1 MGQKL
6 FEIAMAGAVTAA
18 AALFVLFEESGP
30 ARQLSDQWLREGGV
44 ADWASRLVAET
55 VAGPA
60 AAELAAQ
67 AATPTV
73 LSHPGAATW
82 MVVGNL
88 ALPEAGGG
96 LTRHTYRV
104 VVQRLCDQV
113 AERACWRID
122 ELELDG
128 GPVAIE
134 ETAPAA
140 IRAAAA
146 TSPAPAAEPAT
157 DRPTAG
163 TIAAAP
169 VTASGAAG
177 ESPGT
182 TAPGAAVQPPFK
194 PAPAHEVVA
203 TAAAAL
209 AAVGTPAVK
218 PAPERPGATARE
230 TANAPPADAAAEAMA
245 VGAAADAG
253 TADDGNTL
261 LQQAALPPG
270 DTAEPDALE
279 ADTMAA
285 GNGPDDGAA
294 EPLYIWADP
303 KLLIPIQHQLTA
315 RGFEIGVIDGI
326 LGPRTREAIK
336 SYQSQHGL
344 PVDGRVSAALL
355 RHMTGRAAA
364 EAPPAAA
371 SGTVPPPP
379 SLGAASEGAPG
390 DGVELVRR
398 IQQRLQ
404 QLGYVVDKP
413 AGTMGSY
420 TREAISTYQWRYGLA
435 VDGRPSAALL
445 THLERQ
451 VGG

>member
-177 ESPGT
+177 ESPGAA
-182 TAPGAAVQPPFK
+182 APRAAAQPPFK

-209 AAVGTPAVK
+209 AAAGTPAVK
-218 PAPERPGATARE
+218 PAPESPS
-230 TANAPPADAAAEAMA
+230 APPAEAAAEATA
-245 VGAAADAG
+245 VGAAAGTG

-279 ADTMAA
+279 ADSMAA
-285 GNGPDDGAA
+285 GNSPDDGAEAGAA

-315 RGFEIGVIDGI
+315 RGFEIGGIDGI

-355 RHMTGRAAA
+355 RHMTGRATAA
-364 EAPPAAA
+364 AAPPPA

-379 SLGAASEGAPG
+379 LLGAASGATPG